1 MFPEE
6 IRFKDIL
13 LCLLELEVKILNN
26 SFMISLCQTP
36 VANDKEL
43 NLKFAREY
51 IEETV
56 STGSQLIALPE
67 MFNCP
72 YSKEYF
78 GSYAEEFPQGQT
90 IKMLS
95 DLARKHSVYLV
106 GGSIPEKEDNRLY
119 NTSFVFGPEGQLLAK
134 HRKIHLFDIDIPGQI
149 SFKESETLSS
159 GETITIF
166 ETPFCRIGVA
176 ICYDI
181 RFPELTR
188 LMALKGIQLLVLPG
202 AFNMITGPAHW
213 DLTMRARALDNQIFV
228 AAVSPARDVAGGYV
242 AYGHSIVVDPWGNVL
257 AEADETPT
265 IVTTVIDLKQLKLVR
280 EQLPLLKHRRP
291 QIY

>member
-1 MFPEE
+1 M
-6 IRFKDIL
+6 
-13 LCLLELEVKILNN
+13 NN